1 MNEILGPEK
10 ILTPQELADR
20 LKVPVFWIYEK
31 TRSRS
36 RDPLPVIRLARY
48 MRFDWPHIVE
58 WIERHRQ
65 VARPQDQT
73 LRFTINHKNTTS
85 ERLYLS

>member
-20 LKVPVFWIYEK
+20 LKVPVSWIYEK

-36 RDPLPVIRLARY
+36 RDPLPVIRLGRY
-48 MRFDWPHIVE
+48 MRFDWPDIVE

-65 VARPQDQT
+65 VA
-73 LRFTINHKNTTS
+73 
-85 ERLYLS
+85 

>member
-1 MNEILGPEK
+1 MGETRGPEG

-20 LKVPVFWIYEK
+20 LKVPVSWIYEK

-36 RDPLPVIRLARY
+36 RDPLPVIRLGRY
-48 MRFDWPHIVE
+48 MRFDWLDVAE

-65 VARPQDQT
+65 AA
-73 LRFTINHKNTTS
+73 
-85 ERLYLS
+85 

>member
-1 MNEILGPEK
+1 MGETRGPEG

-20 LKVPVFWIYEK
+20 LKVPVSWIYEK

-36 RDPLPVIRLARY
+36 RDPLPVIRLGRY
-48 MRFDWPHIVE
+48 MCFDWLDVAE

-65 VARPQDQT
+65 AA
-73 LRFTINHKNTTS
+73 
-85 ERLYLS
+85 

>member
-1 MNEILGPEK
+1 MTERAGPEG

-20 LKVPVFWIYEK
+20 LKVPVSWIYEK

-36 RDPLPVIRLARY
+36 RDPLPVIRLGRY
-48 MRFDWPHIVE
+48 MRFDWPDIVE

-65 VARPQDQT
+65 AA
-73 LRFTINHKNTTS
+73 
-85 ERLYLS
+85 

>member
-1 MNEILGPEK
+1 MNDADRSGNGPNVLGRVAMGETRGPEG

-20 LKVPVFWIYEK
+20 LKVPVSWIYEK

-36 RDPLPVIRLARY
+36 RDPLPVIRLGRY
-48 MRFDWPHIVE
+48 MRFDWLDVAE

-65 VARPQDQT
+65 AA
-73 LRFTINHKNTTS
+73 
-85 ERLYLS
+85 